1 MLSYDDV
8 RHAPLEELASCVSD
22 WTDLIGKLK
31 TLDGDIHE
39 TVLKPVQTAGWQGDD
54 AQAGIAF
61 IDETAKEFGDAA
73 AEATG
78 IRDILREAHDAI
90 KKARDRLVE
99 IADVDAPA
107 KDLVVNEKGEV
118 RPKSAGPGA
127 DVAYRDQIDEIKKE
141 IERALIAATEA
152 DENAAFALKS
162 NVDEKHDF
170 NAPEQPTLAAAEA
183 AESEARF
190 RESEKYIYD
199 EMMRNRDS
207 DTTEMIKELLRP
219 KEWYEFGRDPGG
231 ETIAALAMWGNKVRP
246 GAEWD
251 HKPLLE
257 EKFGL
262 DAKEEYQFKV
272 PGENRTTSY
281 DIWSNIHYGYVG
293 RAAGIDEETLIEGA
307 SIGEGVGED
316 DQGDQLTMRAGIEI
330 YDKYGDD
337 LTPEQFH
344 TEVMKTI
351 NEMEAQNVE
360 QVQEWQPRKY

>member
-8 RHAPLEELASCVSD
+8 RHAPLDALAGCVSD

-31 TLDGDIHE
+31 TLDDDIHE

-54 AQAGIAF
+54 ARVAIGFA
-61 IDETAKEFGDAA
+61 DETAREFGDAT

-78 IRDILREAHDAI
+78 IRDILREAHEAI
-90 KKARDRLVE
+90 AKARDRLVE

-107 KDLVVNEKGEV
+107 KDLVVNDKGEV

-127 DVAYRDQIDEIKKE
+127 DVAYRDQIDEVEKE
-141 IERALIAATEA
+141 IERALVSATEA

-170 NAPEQPTLAAAEA
+170 NAPEQSTLAAAEA

-199 EMMRNRDS
+199 EMMRNSGS
-207 DTTEMIKELLRP
+207 DTVAMIKDLLRP
-219 KEWYEFGRDPGG
+219 KEWWEFGRDPAG
-231 ETIAALAMWGNKVRP
+231 ETIAALAMWANQVRP

-257 EKFGL
+257 DKFGL
-262 DAKEEYQFKV
+262 DAKEEFQFKV
-272 PGENRTTSY
+272 PGEDRSASY

-293 RAAGIDEETLIEGA
+293 RAAGIDAETLIEGA

-330 YDKYGDD
+330 YEKYGDD

-351 NEMEAQNVE
+351 DEMEAQNVE
-360 QVQEWQPRKY
+360 QVQEWKPREY